1 MHVKRT
7 AAIVLG
13 GGALAAWF
21 AGAATSNR
29 ALPDPVLTRPQPIDS
44 RGAEL
49 ASEIE
54 KLHERLRPSATPRTP
69 GRNLFT
75 FHAAAAR
82 AVVEPPSPPPSRAAI
97 VEAPAAPRPLELPL
111 KLAGIAEDPGP
122 DGPIRIAFISGEGQ
136 LYIVK
141 VGEQV
146 TPRYR
151 VERISA
157 DVVELL
163 DLNDQTTRRLAMKP

>member
-1 MHVKRT
+1 MHAKRT
-7 AAIVLG
+7 ATIVLG

-29 ALPDPVLTRPQPIDS
+29 ALPDPVLTRPPQIDS
-44 RGAEL
+44 RGAQL

-54 KLHERLRPSATPRTP
+54 KLHERLRPSEQPRTP

-75 FHAAAAR
+75 FRTAAPR
-82 AVVEPPSPPPSRAAI
+82 VVDAPPPPRAAI
-97 VEAPAAPRPLELPL
+97 VEMPAPPRPAEPML

-122 DGPIRIAFISGEGQ
+122 DGPVRIAFISGEGQ
-136 LYIVK
+136 LYVVK

-163 DLNDQTTRRLAMKP
+163 DLTDQSTHRLVMK